1 MFKTVAKAQF
11 EKCDAL
17 ENGTPAKQYKIAKCL
32 LDKGGIF
39 VTKNRSMAI
48 KLFKKAA
55 DNGHVEAAYETYL
68 LSFFKKKEETYGL
81 KYLEFAAEKGHE
93 KAQLELARCYM
104 TKKGPVCKGLY
115 DPEKGFKIL
124 ENLLKKTKN
133 TQAYFLIGRA
143 YETGKG
149 TEMDL
154 EKALKYYKKANTEKN
169 YFFTTKDV
177 HRVDMLMNKPTA
189 KTLEE
194 IAKNYPNIYKLKNGK
209 LVAIL

>member
-1 MFKTVAKAQF
+1 MFKTAAKAQF

-32 LDKGGIF
+32 LEKGGIF

-55 DNGHVEAAYETYL
+55 DNGHVESAYETYL
-68 LSFFKKKEETYGL
+68 LSFFKKKEETYGI

-93 KAQLELARCYM
+93 RAQLELARCYM
-104 TKKGPVCKGLY
+104 NINKKGLY

-124 ENLLKKTKN
+124 KNLVKTKN
-133 TQAYFLIGRA
+133 EQAYLLIGRA

-149 TEMDL
+149 TEIDL
-154 EKALKYYKKANTEKN
+154 EKALKYYKKANNKDN
-169 YFFTTKDV
+169 YFMITKHI
-177 HRVDMLMNKPTA
+177 HRVDVLMNNPSKN
-189 KTLEE
+189 TLEK
-194 IAKNYPNIYKLKNGK
+194 IAKKYPDMYKMVKGD